1 MVQNYLYIYILA
13 QKDMKINKKISITLY
28 TLTQILMSFGILF
41 YLELDETYN
50 YCLILMGSLSVLTYV
65 LTASFNV
72 KLFIV

>member
-41 YLELDETYN
+41 YLELE
-50 YCLILMGSLSVLTYV
+50 
-65 LTASFNV
+65 
-72 KLFIV
+72 